1 MQIVETTKKMLKSCL
16 NIQFNHAVSE
26 MFDLIKIAITK
37 ILRIQKKEDTKNNKN
52 MLYIIVTYI

>member
-1 MQIVETTKKMLKSCL
+1 LQIVETTKKMLKSCL

>member
-37 ILRIQKKEDTKNNKN
+37 ILRIQKKEDTKNKKN
-52 MLYIIVTYI
+52 MLYIIVTHI

>member
-1 MQIVETTKKMLKSCL
+1 MLKSCL

-37 ILRIQKKEDTKNNKN
+37 ILRIQKKEDTKNKKN
-52 MLYIIVTYI
+52 MLYIIVTHI

>member
-1 MQIVETTKKMLKSCL
+1 LQIVETTKKMLKSCL

-37 ILRIQKKEDTKNNKN
+37 ILRIQKKEDTKNKKN
-52 MLYIIVTYI
+52 MLYIIVTHI

>member
-52 MLYIIVTYI
+52 MLYIIVTHI

>member
-1 MQIVETTKKMLKSCL
+1 LQIVETTKKMLKSCL

-52 MLYIIVTYI
+52 MLYIIVTHI